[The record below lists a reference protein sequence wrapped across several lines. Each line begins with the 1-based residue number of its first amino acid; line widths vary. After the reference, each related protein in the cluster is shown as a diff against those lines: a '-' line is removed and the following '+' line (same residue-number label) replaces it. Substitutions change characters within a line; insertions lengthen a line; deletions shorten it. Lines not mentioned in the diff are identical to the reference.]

1 MDVQAGNQEEA
12 THAESF
18 VISSINSVF
27 LKSAGDDID
36 TAGQSKAA
44 VVSNDQQHLR
54 PGAVI
59 GAASVWSGVATD
71 FTLVAATSCE
81 LLTLSAAHLA
91 LVLSAVSHSDAEAV
105 GVEAREFL
113 TRSEPAAAADLASG
127 QELVQSMLRR
137 FSLDL
142 ALQSDGATESSSA
155 LEQLNCAR
163 TVQAEATSKGGINQ

>member
-12 THAESF
+12 AHAESF

-44 VVSNDQQHLR
+44 VSNDQQHLR

-105 GVEAREFL
+105 GVEAR
-113 TRSEPAAAADLASG
+113 
-127 QELVQSMLRR
+127 
-137 FSLDL
+137 
-142 ALQSDGATESSSA
+142 
-155 LEQLNCAR
+155 
-163 TVQAEATSKGGINQ
+163 